1 MLELWRSLTLRI
13 RALFGRRHLH
23 RDLQDELAYHLELR
37 QGKGQIPFGNATLIR
52 EEMRDLWTFR
62 WIEVSLQDLHYAVRT
77 LRKQPGFSLI
87 VILTLAFGIGSTTA
101 IFSVFDAA
109 VLQSLPYP
117 DARRLV
123 ELIGDVKRQTVERRG
138 TSLADYADWRDQNR
152 SFENMALFTDG
163 TVTLTG
169 GHDPEQVQAEVV
181 AQPYFTI
188 LGIQAVIGRT
198 FRPEEDQVPQ
208 RDAVVLLSNGLWK
221 RRFGG
226 DPGII
231 GRSLRLD
238 DFNYRVIGV
247 LPDWF
252 HGLTDT
258 AELWIPLNMSAT
270 PEAWTQRGTRGPSV
284 LAKLKP
290 GVSLVAAQTEM
301 IRLPSR
307 TEACH
312 LMSAF
317 HSWRRATMGPTLVA
331 RRAGM

>member
-1 MLELWRSLTLRI
+1 
-13 RALFGRRHLH
+13 
-23 RDLQDELAYHLELR
+23 LELR